1 VSAAPGRRSE
11 RRADAARS
19 PSPARAAAAQVL
31 ERVETDAAFADLALD
46 AELRRRGLAGRDA
59 ALATELVYGTLRWQR
74 YLDWILAPH
83 SRRRLPALDPRVR
96 VLLRMSAYQLAFLE
110 RVPAFAAVNDA
121 VTLARRAPGV
131 AEYVNAVLRAFARR
145 GAAEREPT
153 PPPDPVDALATRCS
167 FPTWLAARWISRY
180 GAEEAEALMRA
191 LNARPPLTLRANA
204 LRTTREA
211 LAARLREEEGVPSRP
226 TRLAAEGLVVE
237 SGGDPGR
244 WRVFADGA
252 CVVQDEA
259 SMLVAHLLEPAAGAT
274 IADVCAAP
282 GTKTTHLAELMG
294 NRGRVLAFDP
304 QPGRL
309 ARVGEAA
316 ARLGVT
322 IAETV
327 EGPVETLAPR
337 WAAACD
343 GALVDAPCSNLGVL
357 RRNPEVKWRRQPA
370 DVAAAGRRQRVI
382 LAAAATLV
390 RPGGRL
396 VYATCSLEPEENDE
410 VARDFLA
417 AEPAFAVEPPLECP
431 VAPDAAGFVRCLP
444 HRHGTDGFTAI
455 RFRRR

>member
-1 VSAAPGRRSE
+1 MTAAPGRHADRSADPA
-11 RRADAARS
+11 RRA
-19 PSPARAAAAQVL
+19 SPARALAAQVL
-31 ERVETDAAFADLALD
+31 ERVEKDAAFADLALD
-46 AELRRRGLAGRDA
+46 AELRRRSLAPRDA

-83 SRRRLPALDPRVR
+83 SRRRLPTLDPRVR
-96 VLLRMSAYQLAFLE
+96 VLLRMTAYQITFLE

-145 GAAEREPT
+145 GAAEREP
-153 PPPDPVDALATRCS
+153 PVPRDPVDALATRCS
-167 FPTWLAARWISRY
+167 FPTWLAGRWLARY

-191 LNARPPLTLRANA
+191 LNARPPLTVRTNT
-204 LRTTREA
+204 LRTSREQ
-211 LAARLREEEGVPSRP
+211 LAARLAAEERVR
-226 TRLAAEGLVVE
+226 TRATPLAPEGLVVE
-237 SGGDPGR
+237 DGGDPGG
-244 WRVFADGA
+244 WRVFVEGA

-259 SMLVAHLLEPAAGAT
+259 SMLVARLLEPAAGTT
-274 IADVCAAP
+274 IVDVCAAP
-282 GTKTTHLAELMG
+282 GTKTTHLAQLMG
-294 NRGRVLAFDP
+294 DRGRVLAFDP

-309 ARVGEAA
+309 ARVAEAA

-327 EGPVETLAPR
+327 AGPVEALAPR
-337 WAAACD
+337 WAGGCD
-343 GALVDAPCSNLGVL
+343 GVLVDAPCSNLGVL

-370 DVAAAGRRQRVI
+370 DLGAAGERQRGILTAAAV
-382 LAAAATLV
+382 LV

-410 VARDFLA
+410 VVRAFLA
-417 AEPAFAVEPPLECP
+417 AHPAFAVEPPAAWP

-455 RFRRR
+455 RFRRA